1 MEKLLE
7 MKEICKSFGTNNV
20 LKNVQFDL
28 FAGEVHALI
37 GENGAGKST
46 LMKILMGMYKK
57 DSGSLSVLGSD
68 EAYTNPDQALK
79 AGVAMIHQELNPIP
93 DMSVAENIFL
103 GKEKRKWIFT
113 SKKEQEKESKRYL
126 DMLGIDLEPSVLM
139 RELSVSEM
147 QMVEI
152 AKALSYGARIIIM
165 DEPTSAISEKE
176 AEKLFTIIRKLR
188 SEGKGIIYIT
198 HRMEEI
204 FQITDRVTVMRD
216 GKIIGTKETK
226 DATTDWV
233 TNSMLGKEVD
243 KELDKKDRKTGEVL
257 LDVKGLTKA
266 NIFQNIS
273 FQVHRGEIVVLSGL
287 VGAGRTEVMRAIF
300 GIDPYDSGEITF
312 KGEPIKKHTVPTS
325 L

>member
-113 SKKEQEKESKRYL
+113 SKKEQEKESKWMNCLKYRIAL
-126 DMLGIDLEPSVLM
+126 QCLETDSMYFQKRQKIFV
-139 RELSVSEM
+139 
-147 QMVEI
+147 
-152 AKALSYGARIIIM
+152 
-165 DEPTSAISEKE
+165 
-176 AEKLFTIIRKLR
+176 
-188 SEGKGIIYIT
+188 
-198 HRMEEI
+198 RMI
-204 FQITDRVTVMRD
+204 
-216 GKIIGTKETK
+216 
-226 DATTDWV
+226 
-233 TNSMLGKEVD
+233 
-243 KELDKKDRKTGEVL
+243 
-257 LDVKGLTKA
+257 
-266 NIFQNIS
+266 
-273 FQVHRGEIVVLSGL
+273 
-287 VGAGRTEVMRAIF
+287 
-300 GIDPYDSGEITF
+300 
-312 KGEPIKKHTVPTS
+312 
-325 L
+325 

>member
-113 SKKEQEKESKRYL
+113 SKKEQEKE
-126 DMLGIDLEPSVLM
+126 
-139 RELSVSEM
+139 
-147 QMVEI
+147 
-152 AKALSYGARIIIM
+152 
-165 DEPTSAISEKE
+165 
-176 AEKLFTIIRKLR
+176 
-188 SEGKGIIYIT
+188 
-198 HRMEEI
+198 
-204 FQITDRVTVMRD
+204 
-216 GKIIGTKETK
+216 
-226 DATTDWV
+226 
-233 TNSMLGKEVD
+233 
-243 KELDKKDRKTGEVL
+243 
-257 LDVKGLTKA
+257 
-266 NIFQNIS
+266 
-273 FQVHRGEIVVLSGL
+273 
-287 VGAGRTEVMRAIF
+287 
-300 GIDPYDSGEITF
+300 
-312 KGEPIKKHTVPTS
+312 
-325 L
+325 

>member
-103 GKEKRKWIFT
+103 GK
-113 SKKEQEKESKRYL
+113 KKENGSLRLKKSRKKSQKDIWICWESIWNRLY
-126 DMLGIDLEPSVLM
+126 
-139 RELSVSEM
+139 
-147 QMVEI
+147 
-152 AKALSYGARIIIM
+152 
-165 DEPTSAISEKE
+165 
-176 AEKLFTIIRKLR
+176 
-188 SEGKGIIYIT
+188 
-198 HRMEEI
+198 
-204 FQITDRVTVMRD
+204 
-216 GKIIGTKETK
+216 
-226 DATTDWV
+226 
-233 TNSMLGKEVD
+233 
-243 KELDKKDRKTGEVL
+243 
-257 LDVKGLTKA
+257 
-266 NIFQNIS
+266 
-273 FQVHRGEIVVLSGL
+273 
-287 VGAGRTEVMRAIF
+287 
-300 GIDPYDSGEITF
+300 
-312 KGEPIKKHTVPTS
+312 
-325 L
+325 